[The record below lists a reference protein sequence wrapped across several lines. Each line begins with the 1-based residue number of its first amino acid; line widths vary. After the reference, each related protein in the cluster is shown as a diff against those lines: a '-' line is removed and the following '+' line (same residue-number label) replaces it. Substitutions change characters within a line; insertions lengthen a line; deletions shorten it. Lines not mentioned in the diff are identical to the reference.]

1 MQRFRIPSRATIL
14 ATTQRVATR
23 RRLYIAGAVLGG
35 FLILTPVITYA
46 VYAHDI
52 SNRDRL
58 MNRNDTGIV
67 LRDRTGKIF
76 YEYGRVNLND
86 DIPLTA
92 ISDQVEHAVIAN
104 EDHDFYHH
112 GAISFKGIA
121 AAGYADI
128 MNKDATKYGGS
139 TLTQQLVKNK
149 LLTSKKNY
157 LRKYQ
162 EISMAVAV
170 EKRYS
175 KQEILDM
182 YLNSVYFGE
191 GSFGIS
197 DAAKTYYGKT
207 PGQLDLAES
216 SMLAGLLPAPSAY
229 SPVSGDKRLAKAQQ
243 DRVLRHMVQNG
254 YISEAQKND
263 AEAES
268 LHYATAAPGA
278 KDTYAQHF
286 AMMVVDQLK
295 QKYGEERIT
304 RSGFEVTTTLDSTW
318 QLQAEKLV
326 KQRVAVMASRGGRN
340 ASLVAIDPTNGQ
352 VRALVG
358 SADWNNQSFGQVN
371 MTTTPRQ
378 PGSSFKPIYY
388 SKALEQRLITPATI
402 LDDKRTTFG
411 GTYTPQNVDHTYKG
425 KMTVR
430 EALAQSRNIPAVEVL
445 QKLGVSNGVKA
456 AQEMG
461 LNTVDNPNKYG
472 LSLAVGTAE
481 VSLFK
486 MTSAYSA
493 FANQG
498 ELHQPTLIAN
508 IKDKFGK
515 TIFRA
520 KDSKKRVRSPEAS
533 FLLSSILAD
542 NAARAPLYGS
552 ALNVSGRQVAVKTG
566 TTNDNIDAW
575 TIGYSPQIV
584 VGVWVGN
591 NEHKP
596 MLGLAGG
603 SGAGSIWQPAITD
616 FLRGQPVV
624 RFVPPKNI
632 VQVYVCTDSGSYHE
646 YFISGT
652 QPSESC
658 TPKPKVQET
667 PKKQPEQKDNGNG
680 NGNGNENTTPAPAP
694 APTPTPAPT
703 PGDGGGG
710 GTGGGGT
717 GGGGGGTSPQPSNP

>member
-1 MQRFRIPSRATIL
+1 
-14 ATTQRVATR
+14 
-23 RRLYIAGAVLGG
+23 
-35 FLILTPVITYA
+35 
-46 VYAHDI
+46 
-52 SNRDRL
+52 
-58 MNRNDTGIV
+58 
-67 LRDRTGKIF
+67 
-76 YEYGRVNLND
+76 VNLND
-86 DIPLTA
+86 DIPLSA
-92 ISDQVEHAVIAN
+92 ISDQMEHAVIAN

-121 AAGYADI
+121 AAGYADL

-149 LLTSKKNY
+149 LLTSNKNFF
-157 LRKYQ
+157 RKYQ

-170 EKRYS
+170 EKRYT

-197 DAAKTYYGKT
+197 DAAKTYFGKT
-207 PGQLDLAES
+207 PDQLDLAQS

-229 SPVSGDKRLAKAQQ
+229 SPVTGSKQLAKAQQ
-243 DRVLRHMVQNG
+243 ARVLRHMVENG
-254 YISEAQKND
+254 YISEAQRKAAQD
-263 AEAES
+263 ETLTYTA
-268 LHYATAAPGA
+268 AAPGS

-295 QKYGEERIT
+295 QKYGEERVT

-318 QLQAEKLV
+318 QLQAEKIV
-326 KQRVAVMASRGGRN
+326 KQRVSIMQSRGGRN

-358 SADWNNQSFGQVN
+358 SADWNNTTFGQVN
-371 MTTTPRQ
+371 MATTPRQ

-388 SKALEQRLITPATI
+388 SKAFDEHLITPATI

-411 GTYTPQNVDHTYKG
+411 GTYTPQNVDHTYQG

-445 QKLGVSNGVKA
+445 QKLGVAKGVKA

-461 LNTVDNPNKYG
+461 LNNVNNPNKYG

-481 VSLFK
+481 VSLLK

-493 FANQG
+493 FADQG
-498 ELHQPTLIAN
+498 ELHQPILISSV
-508 IKDKFGK
+508 KDKFGHTVFK
-515 TIFRA
+515 A
-520 KDSKKRVRSPEAS
+520 KDSKKQVRSPQAS
-533 FLLSSILAD
+533 FLLTSILDD

-552 ALNVSGRQVAVKTG
+552 SLNISGRQVAVKTG

-575 TIGYSPQIV
+575 TIGYSPQVV

-591 NEHKP
+591 NEHDP
-596 MLGLAGG
+596 MVGLAGG
-603 SGAGSIWQPAITD
+603 SAAGSIWRPAITD
-616 FLRGQPVV
+616 FLHGQPVE
-624 RFVPPKNI
+624 RFNPPKNI
-632 VQVYVCTDSGSYHE
+632 VQVYVCSSSGSYRE

-652 QPSESC
+652 QPSQSC
-658 TPKPKVQET
+658 TPTPKTEET
-667 PKKQPEQKDNGNG
+667 PKKPKEKDDNSDNQD
-680 NGNGNENTTPAPAP
+680 TK
-694 APTPTPAPT
+694 PTPTPTPT
-703 PGDGGGG
+703 PTPEPTPTPTPTPEPPPPDPGDGGTG

-717 GGGGGGTSPQPSNP
+717 TTP